1 MSPAFY
7 VNLGP
12 IKLNKILNYLSAD
25 IEGLNLDCEFNE
37 LLFDELGINKN
48 IYKLLIN
55 SLGSKEDQYN
65 YSNLLKKYLST
76 FKNKLSETI
85 KTVNTEKKGLFGRK
99 KNVEQN
105 IEVKTKQNKRGW
117 FKR

>member
-1 MSPAFY
+1 MFENFGTAIVQAVGFFGVFIFFVY
-7 VNLGP
+7 RL
-12 IKLNKILNYLSAD
+12 LSEKD
-25 IEGLNLDCEFNE
+25 T
-37 LLFDELGINKN
+37 INFPKRN
-48 IYKLLIN
+48 
-55 SLGSKEDQYN
+55 
-65 YSNLLKKYLST
+65 T
-76 FKNKLSETI
+76 KNKLSETV

>member
-1 MSPAFY
+1 MFENFGTAIVQAVGFFGVFIFFVY
-7 VNLGP
+7 RL
-12 IKLNKILNYLSAD
+12 LSEKD
-25 IEGLNLDCEFNE
+25 T
-37 LLFDELGINKN
+37 INF
-48 IYKLLIN
+48 
-55 SLGSKEDQYN
+55 SKRN
-65 YSNLLKKYLST
+65 T
-76 FKNKLSETI
+76 KNKLSETV